1 MKILT
6 HSLLKYFS
14 LLLALIF
21 TTSYLFYGMPGK
33 NNLIILQIILGII
46 YIFFSDL
53 EFTRQLKKEKLPNDR
68 FFYFPLSFLSSKFI
82 KLGAFTLACIL
93 LFISKSNLVFLAG
106 LLLTVILADV
116 LIFALRISKKVYY
129 VSLFANYVLFS
140 LEDEKQV
147 FASHI
152 KIIEYRYGVFYL
164 QLKNGKIYTIQVAQV
179 EKSQQ
184 NVFIEKFVLW
194 VVCNKLHFT
203 EEAKEKLANI
213 IVEAI

>member
-1 MKILT
+1 
-6 HSLLKYFS
+6 
-14 LLLALIF
+14 
-21 TTSYLFYGMPGK
+21 MPGK

-46 YIFFSDL
+46 YIFFSVL